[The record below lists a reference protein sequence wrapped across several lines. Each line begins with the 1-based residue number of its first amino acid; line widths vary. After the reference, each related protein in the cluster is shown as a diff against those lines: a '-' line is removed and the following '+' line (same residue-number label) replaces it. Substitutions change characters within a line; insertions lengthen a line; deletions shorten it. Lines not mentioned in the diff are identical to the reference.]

1 MRYRL
6 HILIAGALVAL
17 AAAAVFFVRARYR
30 PPADTLLVT
39 GNIEAHESLLSFKQ
53 IQSRITELPFEE
65 GQWVEKGT
73 QLARADDDDYRQQ
86 VTLDESQLSARQQEL
101 ASAEQNL
108 IAARQT
114 LLAAEADAQQ
124 KRTDYKRYELLWQQ
138 QVIARETR
146 DQSLTAAKQ
155 ADAVLQRDRA
165 LVGVAQRNVAVAQ
178 ANVRAAADALRLT
191 RITLGYTVLRAPF
204 SGVILVRNA
213 ELGEAVQPGTPIV
226 TLADLDHVWLRAY
239 LNETDLGKAVWGQPA
254 IVTTDTWP
262 GKRYRGRISFIS
274 SEAEFTP
281 KSVETH
287 AERVTLVYRIKIDVE
302 NPQHEL
308 KPGMPADAL
317 IDLSWAD
324 HRPLGLQNGQP
335 AVH

>member
-1 MRYRL
+1 VRKRL
-6 HILIAGALVAL
+6 PLLLGGVLVGLAAGA
-17 AAAAVFFVRARYR
+17 FFFARTGYR
-30 PPADTLLVT
+30 PPADALLVS
-39 GNIEAHESLLSFKQ
+39 GNIEAHQSLLSFKR

-65 GQWVEKGT
+65 GQWVEKGA

-86 VTLDESQLSARQQEL
+86 VALDESQLSARQQEL

-108 IAARQT
+108 IASRQT
-114 LLAAEADAQQ
+114 VLAAEADAQQ
-124 KRTDYKRYELLWQQ
+124 KRTDYQRIEQLWQQ
-138 QVIARETR
+138 QVVASQTR
-146 DQSLTAAKQ
+146 DQSLSMAKQ
-155 ADAVLQRDRA
+155 ADAVVQRDRA
-165 LVGVAQRNVAVAQ
+165 LIGVAERNLAVAR
-178 ANVRAAADALRLT
+178 ANVSAAADALRLT
-191 RITLGYTVLRAPF
+191 RITLSYTVLRAPF
-204 SGVILVRNA
+204 SGVILVRNG

-239 LNETDLGKAVWGQPA
+239 LNESDLGRVAWGQPA
-254 IVTTDTWP
+254 VVTTDTWP
-262 GKRYRGRISFIS
+262 GKRYHGRISFIS

-302 NPQHEL
+302 NPRHEL

-335 AVH
+335 ALH

>member
-178 ANVRAAADALRLT
+178 ANARAAADALRLT